1 MRSRNLFLHVQ
12 ERGNLDK
19 RKLNDLPTVIQVAQ
33 KVAEQGFLCNL
44 SMAMQTII
52 VPYSISPRNKVFA
65 HWQVS
70 TLFRDAA
77 ISSLTGCHSLGS

>member
-19 RKLNDLPTVIQVAQ
+19 RKLRDLPTVIQVAQ

-52 VPYSISPRNKVFA
+52 VLCSISPRNKVFA

-77 ISSLTGCHSLGS
+77 TSSLTGCHSLGS